1 MSVAI
6 EILYYEGCPNVQ
18 QTTRLVQRIVSE
30 LYFDADIYLVEV
42 RDAEDAIARRFL
54 GSPTVRVDGEDVEPG
69 AGRRRGYGLAT
80 RVYRTEEGLSARP
93 EEAWIRAA
101 LAQRW

>member
-18 QTTRLVQRIVSE
+18 QTTRLVQRILSE
-30 LYFDADIYLVEV
+30 LYFDADIFLVEV
-42 RDAEDAIARRFL
+42 ADAEDAVRRRFL

-69 AGRRRGYGLAT
+69 ADVRRGFGLAT
-80 RVYRTEEGLSARP
+80 RVYRTESGLAAKP

>member
-6 EILYYEGCPNVQ
+6 EILDYEGCPNVQ
-18 QTTRLVQRIVSE
+18 QTTRLVQRIVSD

-42 RDAEDAIARRFL
+42 TDAEDAIARRFL

-69 AGRRRGYGLAT
+69 AEARRGYGLAT
-80 RVYRTEEGLSARP
+80 RVYRTESGLAAKP

-101 LAQRW
+101 LSRSW